1 MLKTK
6 ISGRHKAAYNLSLTK
21 YIKAIPHPALKGIVK
36 YRGHTSVSAMQ
47 ERLVAEVW

>member
-21 YIKAIPHPALKGIVK
+21 YIKAIPHPALKGIFK
-36 YRGHTSVSAMQ
+36 YRDHTSASAMQ